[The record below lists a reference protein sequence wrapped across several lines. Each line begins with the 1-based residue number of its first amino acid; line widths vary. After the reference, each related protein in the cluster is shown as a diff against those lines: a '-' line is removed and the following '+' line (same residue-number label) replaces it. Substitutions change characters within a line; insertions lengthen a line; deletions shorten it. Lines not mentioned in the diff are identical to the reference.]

1 MLKFKKTF
9 VRVFAFNLLG
19 VLLGPMIFFVP
30 SVTEAGG
37 TFTTNQVHFRF
48 KGDTGGETATD
59 WLAAEDV
66 NVGSMGPSTN
76 FRLRIHFDESGN
88 VTGSVTP
95 RIEYKA
101 AAGGACTDASGWTTI
116 TTSISNAIALS
127 SSTNFSDG
135 APTTEQLASKGGVTF
150 IAGELLES
158 SNPGSEIFIGPKKE
172 TEYEWNLVVT
182 AAATPGT
189 AYILR
194 VSNNGTNLTNYN
206 VCPQVTTNAA
216 PSTPTQ
222 DSPSNNAI
230 DLSTTPT
237 FTMTSTD
244 SNSDNLGYKVT
255 IYSNSGCSAVVQTN
269 DQAVS
274 STGWSGQNTS
284 CTNNPTSCFTSGTQG
299 TYVTQTPLSA
309 GTDYWWKASA
319 KDPDGSATFTD
330 SSTCNKFSTEAAPV
344 VSGTIFNDEGVTQ
357 DTTGGRILKLRVA
370 TGTPGI
376 FSTTTY
382 ANTGEWRITSITSLP
397 QGISLSAWIDGDSG
411 FRAFSHTKS
420 STTKSIYNF
429 DLYKDTIIVKH
440 EGGPASTS
448 TTNADLGLYD
458 GDNTTNGSIRFTSN
472 SNNLFVFSGNKLLI
486 ATSTYYRPGGTI
498 TIAGNGPS
506 GGANDGDLYIA
517 SGARLDLGGEMTIA
531 GDLRTHQYGFLT
543 SPGYGVLFNATTTGK
558 TIDLF
563 SGSSFASTTFSGVG
577 SAWSFTRSAATT
589 TGNFT
594 ISAGTVTAPSSY
606 LDIGGSFHNAGTFTN
621 NGTTITFAG
630 VTTTAITG
638 TLTNGNGLG
647 SVRFQSGFK
656 ASKVGGEG
664 VNSSWTTAEAIY
676 SMTAHQNKLYIGM
689 GYDAGEAEVWEY
701 NGSTWTKIGDST
713 EWGVATYEYIFSLTS
728 HNGKLYAGV
737 SGTTAGEA
745 EVWEYNGS
753 TWTQIGGDGT
763 NSSWNTDYEIV
774 ESMVSHDGKLY
785 AGIGSTA
792 GDGEVWEYSGSTW
805 TKIGGDNMGWDGTNY
820 ERVYSLAS
828 FGGKLYAGLGLSA
841 GEAEVWEYNGASW
854 TKVGGDGTGW
864 ADATYESVLALEAHN
879 NKLYAGLGT
888 TAGEAEV
895 WEYNGASWTKI
906 ADSPQWGVASY
917 EAVYSLSS
925 HGGKLYAG
933 LGSSAGD
940 GDLWMYDGS
949 LWMKVAGDFINSSWD
964 PSVFDLIYALTSNN
978 GRLYAGLGYTAIN
991 KGAVWE
997 IGMLPSGAM
1006 PTSTS
1011 MNITSFFPILG
1022 NASTTNFTIVD
1033 ASTTV
1038 ALPSSLSI
1046 SGNYSNSGVL
1056 KAGFGTTT
1064 FTGTS
1069 AQTLSGTLT
1078 NGGSFNDLE
1087 FFGAGMKTFS
1097 ANASTTGN
1105 FQILAGS
1112 GTVVAPSVLTVN
1124 GNFANGA
1131 SFNHNNGTLFMTGA
1145 TTTLSGIL
1153 TGSSAL
1159 NNVEFKTGVQAWKVG
1174 GDGAGWNGTDYE
1186 YARSFASHNNK
1197 LYAGLGTTA
1206 GEAEVWEY
1214 NGSVWTKIADD
1225 TEWGAATYDMVI
1237 SLTSH
1242 NNKLYAGLGIHSGE
1256 AEVWEYN
1263 GSTWT
1268 LVGGDAVNSSWADA
1282 TYEYAWSLVSHNNK
1296 LYAGLGWSAGEAE
1309 VWEYNGSSWTKIADD
1324 TEWGAATYEVVNS
1337 LTSHN
1342 NKLYAGLGLTAGA
1355 AEVWEYNGSTWTLVG
1370 GDAVNSSWADAT
1382 YEYVRSFASH
1392 NNKLYA
1398 GLGISA
1404 GEAEVWEYNGSVW
1417 TKIADD
1423 TEWGAATYE
1432 MVYSLTSHNNKL
1444 YAGLG
1449 NTAGDAE
1456 VWEVGSLPGTTT
1468 IASTASTTDF
1478 IIGRATTTAGYA
1490 TTTIVAPSTMLT
1502 IAGDYTNSSSGFF
1515 THNSGT
1521 VYFDATSTAAQP
1533 TQTLSGLMY
1542 GSTNAFNN
1550 VIFTGTGTTT
1560 FASNASTTN
1569 FTIEAGDTFIK
1580 LPNPDLP
1587 VALTNGAA
1595 FSPDGVYLAVAV
1607 NASPY
1612 VTIYKRSGDAFVK
1625 LSNPG
1630 TLPTGAAR
1638 AVAFSSD
1645 GTYLSVAHFTSPFVT
1660 IYKRS
1665 GDTFTKLANPSLLP
1679 PDTGRGIA
1687 FSPSGEY
1694 LVVGHSTTPF
1704 VTIYKRA
1711 GDTFRKLAN
1720 PDTMPT
1726 GAGYGVSFSSDNSY
1740 LAVSHDTTPYV
1751 TVYKRAGDT
1760 FMKLDN
1766 PSDLPSSNGRA
1777 ATFSNSGLYLAVGHN
1792 SSPYVTMY
1800 KRSGDTFSKLASP
1813 FSSSPSTSITNGVAF
1828 SPDDKYF
1835 IWAHASTPY
1844 VSLYRRSGDSFGR
1857 LTNPANLPTGDGYYG
1872 PVFSSDGTYL
1882 AIPHNNSPYI
1892 TLYKH
1897 SPVVNLPTD
1906 SLTISGNLTN
1916 YGGTFD
1922 WRSGTTYMDSASS
1935 QQIDGVFRGPSNL
1948 GNLILTGGGGK
1959 SMPGNV
1965 ASTTVEIHD
1974 LTINSGNTL
1983 TSSPYNLGIYGN
1995 FANSGTFTNN
2005 GGTTT
2010 FSVSEPGTQ
2019 YISGNLTGTSALG
2032 NIHHDSATTTSSE
2045 AVFNFIDPVD
2055 VSPTS
2060 YAAWTD
2066 VDVSSYIP
2074 EGATGVIL
2082 HISTASNDAFGVRK
2096 NGSTDAR
2103 YRYGYG
2109 GQHLWAM
2116 IGVDVNR
2123 IFEADIA
2130 NSGVAIWL
2138 VGYTTAGATFFTN
2151 AVDKSLAGTGA
2162 WTDIDISTDTGSDTA
2177 IGAIIEYHDVGGTGD
2192 FGLRKNGST
2201 DNRVRRNLGHAW
2213 AVVGV
2218 DASEILEGY
2227 ITDAGNDFYLVGYIT
2242 AGAVFKTNADDIS
2255 LGSTGAYAT
2264 IDLSS
2269 YIGTDTMTGAFI
2281 ETYSAVAGGGNNYAF
2296 RTMGSSE
2303 DIYRKSYEH
2312 AWAIVE
2318 TDANNQIEGK
2328 ISSTNEDFFLVG
2340 YATSTITEVPSVIY
2354 SNNASTTNFVVSRG
2368 QIQLPSLFSISGFAS
2383 SSGEMVS
2390 GSGTVYLNGSSLQT
2404 WFSSS
2409 TGSSAFNNLVILN
2422 TSGIDAQTSPSVI
2435 FREPITVA
2443 GTFTATQPNTKIQF
2457 AAGAAATTSIG
2468 NLVLNG
2474 GAIET
2479 RVTLRSYISGTQ
2491 FGLNVSGTRSVLNTN
2506 VKDSNACGDYSAI
2519 DASDSSNYD
2528 GTGNTCWT
2536 FPVSGNLSL
2545 LTVSNQIFEYG
2556 QSSASTTLTVTDA
2569 ATPSIT
2575 TANGLR
2581 IAIATSSVNM
2591 RFDSNYLSAIFGGS
2605 ASGKVGSNLSL
2616 EGDGSVLY
2624 IPVTEN
2630 FGGSNVLT
2638 IAGIK
2643 LGSFASGTAAF
2654 EGALNIFKDGV
2665 TDQTSDASDT
2675 KTVTIKGLLVVT
2687 PADGGKATNMLDT
2700 TGTTVNAA
2708 KLFTFKLNPQ
2718 GEHAIISS
2726 LAISITDVRVT
2737 EEGDITSPTL
2747 YIDYDG
2753 DGVVDA
2759 GDSEV
2764 GGTGV
2769 VSITSRT
2776 GTITFSSSFTAT
2788 TTRNYIMK
2796 ATVNNLGNANEINL
2810 ALRSD
2815 GITATGAVSTLP
2827 LRVTGNAPQTN
2838 HRKLTV
2844 VSTGGGTPA
2853 QTIGGQEAQ
2862 SAGQVGNNDGDLDS
2876 GEEIGSEGGF
2886 IAPTAL
2892 GATFSEWT
2900 NASDALASDN
2910 IYATETTLYGRQDY
2924 STFGFS
2930 IPAGNTIIGI
2940 EVKIEAKASSA
2951 AGTIGAALSSDSGS
2965 STTTPDKVT
2974 STLSTTDVVYTLGG
2988 PADLWGR
2995 AWDSTHFGTTFR
3007 LRIIANVSSNT
3018 ISVDAI
3024 QVKVY
3029 HQATGGSSGGGT
3041 EAFNPTKIH
3050 LLTSVWQQVTSSIK
3064 QQLSA
3069 SFLNF

>member
-638 TLTNGNGLG
+638 ALTNGNGLG

-1011 MNITSFFPILG
+1011 INITSFFPILA

-1046 SGNYSNSGVL
+1046 SGNYLNSGVL

-1064 FTGTS
+1064 FIGTS

-1078 NGGSFNDLE
+1078 NGGSFNNLE

-1174 GDGAGWNGTDYE
+1174 GDGTYGSWADGTYEAVLTLVANGGKLYTGLGTSLDDSEVWE
-1186 YARSFASHNNK
+1186 YDSSAWTKIGGDGLYSSWSGVPQVRSLESFNNR
-1197 LYAGLGTTA
+1197 LYAGLGNTTSR
-1206 GEAEVWEY
+1206 AEVWGY
-1214 NGSVWTKIADD
+1214 NGSSWSLVGGDMVNSSWDD
-1225 TEWGAATYDMVI
+1225 TGLLAAS
-1237 SLTSH
+1237 SLKTH
-1242 NNKLYAGLGIHSGE
+1242 NNRLYVGLGGTTGGY
-1256 AEVWEYN
+1256 ADVWEYN

-1268 LVGGDAVNSSWADA
+1268 KVGGDTVNSSWNA
-1282 TYEYAWSLVSHNNK
+1282 TDYEWVYSLVSHNNK
-1296 LYAGLGWSAGEAE
+1296 LYAGLGSG
-1309 VWEYNGSSWTKIADD
+1309 AD
-1324 TEWGAATYEVVNS
+1324 E
-1337 LTSHN
+1337 
-1342 NKLYAGLGLTAGA
+1342 
-1355 AEVWEYNGSTWTLVG
+1355 AEVWEYNGSTWTKI
-1370 GDAVNSSWADAT
+1370 ADTTEFGAG
-1382 YEYVRSFASH
+1382 YEYVYSLVSH
-1392 NNKLYA
+1392 NNKLFA
-1398 GLGISA
+1398 GIGGTSD
-1404 GEAEVWEYNGSVW
+1404 GEAKVWEYNGMAW
-1417 TKIADD
+1417 TNVTDELQFGSD
-1423 TEWGAATYE
+1423 HQR
-1432 MVYSLTSHNNKL
+1432 VQSLTSHNNKL

-1478 IIGRATTTAGYA
+1478 IIGRATSTSGYA
-1490 TTTIVAPSTMLT
+1490 TTTVVAPSTMLT

-1638 AVAFSSD
+1638 AVAFSPD

-1916 YGGTFD
+1916 YGGTFQ
-1922 WRSGTTYMDSASS
+1922 WRSGTTTFDSATSKT
-1935 QQIDGVFRGPSNL
+1935 IDGVFRGPSNL
-1948 GNLILTGGGGK
+1948 GTLNFTGGGTWI
-1959 SMPGNV
+1959 MPGNV
-1965 ASTTVEIHD
+1965 ASTTVETQNI
-1974 LTINSGNTL
+1974 LINSGNTL
-1983 TSSPYNLGIYGN
+1983 STYPYNLGIYGN
-1995 FANSGTFTNN
+1995 FINNGTFTKSAN
-2005 GGTTT
+2005 GTTT
-2010 FSVSEPGTQ
+2010 FFGLASTT
-2019 YISGNLTGTSALG
+2019 IAGNLTGTSALG
-2032 NIHHDSATTTSSE
+2032 NVEFNAWGGTASSTWTKVGGDNVSFSWANYTYALSMSSHNNKLYVGLGVGAGVAEVWEYNGSSWTLVGGDAVNSSWADSTYEYVNSLTSHDNKLYAGLASSAGDAEVWEYNGTTWTKIGGDTVNSS
-2045 AVFNFIDPVD
+2045 
-2055 VSPTS
+2055 
-2060 YAAWTD
+2060 WTD
-2066 VDVSSYIP
+2066 ATYESVSSLTSHDNKLYAGL
-2074 EGATGVIL
+2074 GASAGEAEVWEY
-2082 HISTASNDAFGVRK
+2082 
-2096 NGSTDAR
+2096 NGSTWTKIADDPEWGAAT
-2103 YRYGYG
+2103 YEAVYSLTSHNNKLYAGL
-2109 GQHLWAM
+2109 GQSA
-2116 IGVDVNR
+2116 G
-2123 IFEADIA
+2123 EAE
-2130 NSGVAIWL
+2130 VW
-2138 VGYTTAGATFFTN
+2138 
-2151 AVDKSLAGTGA
+2151 
-2162 WTDIDISTDTGSDTA
+2162 
-2177 IGAIIEYHDVGGTGD
+2177 EY
-2192 FGLRKNGST
+2192 NGST
-2201 DNRVRRNLGHAW
+2201 WTLVGGDAINYSWADATYERVNSLISHNDKLYTGLGISTGDAEVW
-2213 AVVGV
+2213 ELGV
-2218 DASEILEGY
+2218 DYGG
-2227 ITDAGNDFYLVGYIT
+2227 THTF
-2242 AGAVFKTNADDIS
+2242 
-2255 LGSTGAYAT
+2255 
-2264 IDLSS
+2264 SS
-2269 YIGTDTMTGAFI
+2269 
-2281 ETYSAVAGGGNNYAF
+2281 
-2296 RTMGSSE
+2296 
-2303 DIYRKSYEH
+2303 
-2312 AWAIVE
+2312 
-2318 TDANNQIEGK
+2318 
-2328 ISSTNEDFFLVG
+2328 
-2340 YATSTITEVPSVIY
+2340 
-2354 SNNASTTNFVVSRG
+2354 NASTTNFLVTHSSSTVVF
-2368 QIQLPSLFSISGFAS
+2368 PSNLLSISGNFYNVGS
-2383 SSGEMVS
+2383 TTHN
-2390 GSGTVYLNGSSLQT
+2390 SGTVLVDGSAQQVFFGTSTELN
-2404 WFSSS
+2404 
-2409 TGSSAFNNLVILN
+2409 AFNNLNILN
-2422 TSGIDAQTSPSVI
+2422 VSGSDAQTSPSVI

-2654 EGALNIFKDGV
+2654 PGSLNIFKDGV
-2665 TDQTSDASDT
+2665 TDQTSDASDV

-2700 TGTTVNAA
+2700 TGTSVTAA

-2737 EEGDITSPTL
+2737 ETADITSPTL

-2769 VSITSRT
+2769 VSITGRT
-2776 GTITFSSSFTAT
+2776 GTITFGSSFTAT

-2810 ALRSD
+2810 GLYSEN
-2815 GITATGAVSTLP
+2815 ITATGAVSTLP

-3018 ISVDAI
+3018 ISVDAV

-3029 HQATGGSSGGGT
+3029 HQTTGGSSGGGT